1 MFCKHDYEIMDKTI
15 LPSVF
20 EDADAGRVRRVGS
33 YLAYGKKVVFL
44 LKCSKCND
52 VKKLVES
59 QP

>member
-20 EDADAGRVRRVGS
+20 EDAAAAGVTKMGRYVI
-33 YLAYGKKVVFL
+33 YGKKVVFL
-44 LKCSKCND
+44 LKCSKCKD
-52 VKKLVES
+52 VKKLVEA